1 MTPGCSTP
9 PGVKSGGVR
18 TLCSPWQGACLQCES
33 APYCGLNV
41 VPGQGWGNWFV
52 AVEALLLLS
61 NLSASECSWVA
72 TAVQTALYRAL
83 LGCVCAAAVA
93 VNVALS

>member
-1 MTPGCSTP
+1 MTPGCGTP
-9 PGVKSGGVR
+9 PGVMSGGVR

-83 LGCVCAAAVA
+83 LGCVCAAVVA